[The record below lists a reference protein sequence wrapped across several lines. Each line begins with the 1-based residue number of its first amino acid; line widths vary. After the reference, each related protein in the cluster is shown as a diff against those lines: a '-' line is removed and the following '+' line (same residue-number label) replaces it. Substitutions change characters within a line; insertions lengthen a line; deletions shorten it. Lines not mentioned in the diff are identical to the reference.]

1 MQKIKNIIIPVLILF
16 ILVYFFSLIFKGYE
30 SNIYDLKVNL
40 FLEKIESQIV
50 FIDIDQKSI
59 DFYNKENQMPWPWAR
74 SFYANAIDF
83 FNKAGA
89 TVVFIDLILS
99 EESIW
104 GEEEDNKLALS
115 MKKFGKV
122 FLPFYFNN
130 NKNLEKK
137 FNLFLSEKKM
147 PYHISPPVKTGI
159 LLPVYNL
166 LTACK
171 GSGFVSQSQ
180 GKDSIIRNLNHFVK
194 YMGKTVTS
202 LPLSIALSIKPDLNL
217 NKVPFSRTGDLKLKF
232 YKEESFLTYSI
243 DEIIQSNVRLI
254 DSKDPIIA
262 PELFKD
268 KIIFIGSSAPGLLDL
283 RPTPLDP
290 KFPGYQINGTS
301 LLNFLNN
308 DYIYSINIY
317 IQWIIILL
325 LVFFLHYLLIN
336 SNNYIYQIFISLFTL
351 LLVIFTNF
359 ILYKFNYNI
368 DLLPFLYGIF
378 FTSIYVLY
386 YKYQIEGKEKRFL
399 KKAFQNYLS
408 PILLSELVNNPHKL
422 SIGGEKKQL
431 TVFFSDLA
439 GFTTIS
445 EKLPPE
451 EVINLLNSYLERMTN
466 VVLKNK
472 GYLDKFEGD
481 AVMAFWGAPV
491 LSETHAED
499 AIRTGLES
507 IEELKELNK
516 IFASNGLPELGMRIG
531 INTGDM
537 IVGNIGSS
545 NRFEYTVIGDAV
557 NLAARLEGINK
568 QYNTQLICG
577 SITKQLAE
585 NSFIFRKLDIVRV
598 KGKKEPTEIFEV
610 IGEKE
615 DLSEFEVKRIEKYN
629 DGLEYYLKGNFK
641 EALKIFEGIKNDPP
655 SEIFIDRCL
664 NLIKHPPEKW
674 DGIIN
679 YSIK

>member
-1 MQKIKNIIIPVLILF
+1 MQKIKKYLIPVLILF

-30 SNIYDLKVNL
+30 SKIYDLKVNL
-40 FLEKIESQIV
+40 FLEKIESQIA

-59 DFYNKENQMPWPWAR
+59 DFYNKEFQIPWPWPR
-74 SFYANAIDF
+74 SLYAKAIDF

-89 TVVFIDLILS
+89 KAVFIDLILS
-99 EESIW
+99 EESIY

-130 NKNLEKK
+130 NMNIENS
-137 FNLFLSEKKM
+137 FDYFLSKQKTANN
-147 PYHISPPVKTGI
+147 ILPPVRIGI
-159 LLPVYNL
+159 LLPVKNL

-180 GKDSIIRNLNHFVK
+180 DKDSIIRNLNHFVK
-194 YMGKTVTS
+194 YKGKTVTS
-202 LPLSIALSIKPDLNL
+202 LPLSIALSIKPDMNL
-217 NKVPFSRTGDLKLKF
+217 NKIPFSIKGDLKLKF
-232 YKEESFLTYSI
+232 YEEESFLTYSI
-243 DEIIQSNVRLI
+243 DEIIQSNVRLS
-254 DSKDPIIA
+254 DGKDPEIA

-268 KIIFIGSSAPGLLDL
+268 KIIFIGTSAPGLLDL

-290 KFPGYQINGTS
+290 KSPGYHINATS

-317 IQWIIILL
+317 ILWL
-325 LVFFLHYLLIN
+325 LVFLLILILHYILIN

-351 LLVIFTNF
+351 SLIVFANF
-359 ILYKFNYNI
+359 ILFKFNYNI

-378 FTSIYVLY
+378 ITSIYVLY

-408 PILLSELVNNPHKL
+408 PTLLSELVNNPHKL

-491 LSETHAED
+491 LSENHAED

-507 IEELKELNK
+507 IKELNELNK
-516 IFASNGLPELGMRIG
+516 IFSSNGLPELGMRIG

-537 IVGNIGSS
+537 IVGNIGSPK
-545 NRFEYTVIGDAV
+545 RYEYTVIGDAV

-598 KGKKEPTEIFEV
+598 KGKKKPTEIFEV
-610 IGEKE
+610 IGKKE
-615 DLSEFEVKRIEKYN
+615 DHSELRTKQIQEYN
-629 DGLEYYLKGNFK
+629 NGLEYYLMGNFK

-655 SEIFIDRCL
+655 SEIFINRCL
-664 NLIKHPPEKW
+664 NLIKHPPKKW